1 MEEFA
6 QALLNLRLRPIVG
19 TQNERAARILWLLL
33 TGLMIFPAVTVAQ
46 SPPARKVLILHSY
59 HFGYDWTE
67 GIAAGIRSVFQEHH
81 VLAELH
87 VEFMD
92 ARRHGT
98 PSDLARLHDY
108 YKYKFQGLEFD
119 VIIASDNAALDFLLQ
134 NHQTLFPQTPVVFC
148 GVGMIGR
155 DYDFS
160 KRPLFTGILEVTDIV
175 DTIALALRLHPEARR
190 VVVIT
195 DNQPALRTGQSESPD
210 LEDVFPQVEFIALDP
225 LDLELPELLS
235 RLRSMPSNSVGLVE
249 AFFQNK
255 SGQTF
260 TASESTRLIADSCP
274 FPVYGV
280 NANTFLHGIVGG
292 RLKDGYLQGVEAA
305 RRALAI
311 LNGTAPGSLPVLRES
326 INRFQFDYVQLQRWQ
341 IDSSLLPQGS
351 LVLNR
356 PVSLYQQHTTMI
368 WIVAAF
374 LLLQSAAISVLL
386 FNIRQRHKA
395 EARLRAS
402 EDNLEK
408 AQSIA
413 HIGSWDHNLLNGE
426 LRWSSE
432 SYRIFGYHTE
442 RPVVSLAFFLA
453 RVHPEDRDA
462 VLRASS
468 EARRLGKPYGVEH
481 RILLPDGKVRLVQ
494 QQAEVITDH
503 DGRAIRM
510 VGTQQD
516 ITDVRSLEEQLRHSQ
531 KLEAVGQLA
540 GGIAHDFNNLLTA
553 INGYCDLILEDL
565 PDQDPMH
572 SDVLEIRRA
581 GERAATLTRQLLAFS
596 RKQVLELRVINLNTV
611 VAGMD
616 NMLRRLL
623 GEDIELYMHFQ
634 PNLGLVRADP
644 GQLEQVILNLAVN
657 ARDAMPEGGKLTIES
672 SNVVLD
678 EDYASTHESVVPGF
692 YTLLAVSDTGCGMD
706 SETLAHVFEPFF
718 TTKNPGRGTGL
729 GLSMVYGIVKQ
740 SGGSIWVYSEPNQGS
755 TFKIYLPALQEAQA
769 PEASE
774 EFPKERAKGSETV
787 LVVEDESAVRSFTSM
802 VLKRSG
808 YQVIEASN
816 GEEALSLS
824 RGHDGEI
831 QLLVTD
837 MVMPGMGG
845 RQVAEALE
853 TQRPA
858 MRVLYVSGYTE
869 NAIAKRGSLGA
880 DLPFLQKPFTM
891 EALLR
896 KVRQVLDAPAERKPA

>member
-1 MEEFA
+1 MDEFA
-6 QALLNLRLRPIVG
+6 QTSLNCRARPLVG
-19 TQNERAARILWLLL
+19 TQNERAMRILRLLL
-33 TGLMIFPAVTVAQ
+33 AGLMVFPAAAAAQ
-46 SPPARKVLILHSY
+46 GPPGRKVLILHSY

-67 GIAAGIRSVFQEHH
+67 SIGAGIRSVFQGNR
-81 VLAELH
+81 VIADLH

-92 ARRHGT
+92 ARRHNS

-108 YKYKFQGLEFD
+108 YKHKFQGLEFD

-134 NHQTLFPQTPVVFC
+134 NHRALFPHTPVVFC
-148 GVGMIGR
+148 GVGLLGR
-155 DYDFS
+155 SYDFS
-160 KRPLFTGILEVTDIV
+160 RQPLFTGILESIDIL
-175 DTIALALRLHPEARR
+175 DTVALALRLHAKARR

-195 DNQPALRTGQSESPD
+195 DNQPALRTGQSEPPD
-210 LEDVFPQVEFIALDP
+210 LEKAFPLVEFVALDP
-225 LDLELPELLS
+225 LNLELPELIR
-235 RLRSMPSNSVGLVE
+235 RLKSMPSDSVGLVE
-249 AFFQNK
+249 AFFRGK

-260 TASESTRLIADSCP
+260 TASESTRLIVDNCP
-274 FPVYGV
+274 FPLYGV
-280 NANTFLHGIVGG
+280 NANSFLHGIVGG
-292 RLKDGYLQGVEAA
+292 RLNDGYFQGVEAA
-305 RRALAI
+305 RRAVTI
-311 LNGTAPGSLPVLRES
+311 LNGAAPATLPVLRES
-326 INRFQFDYVQLQRWQ
+326 INRFQFDYPQLQRWQ
-341 IDSSLLPQGS
+341 IDPSQLPPGS

-356 PVSLYQQHTTMI
+356 PVSLYQQNTTTI
-368 WIVAAF
+368 WIVATF

-386 FNIRQRHKA
+386 FNIRQRRKA

-426 LRWSSE
+426 LWWSSE
-432 SYRIFGYHTE
+432 SYRIFGYEEE
-442 RPVVSLAFFLA
+442 RPVVSLEFFLE
-453 RVHPEDRDA
+453 RVHPEDVQS
-462 VLRASS
+462 VLQASS

-494 QQAEVITDH
+494 QQAEVITNH

-516 ITDVRSLEEQLRHSQ
+516 VTDLRSLEEQLRHSQ

-553 INGYCDLILEDL
+553 INGYCDLILDDL
-565 PDQDPMH
+565 SERDPMR
-572 SDVLEIRRA
+572 SDLMEIRRA

-623 GEDIELYMHFQ
+623 GEDIELHTHFQ
-634 PNLGLVRADP
+634 PDLGSVRADP

-657 ARDAMPEGGKLTIES
+657 ARDAMSEGGKLTIET

-678 EDYASTHESVVPGF
+678 EDYASKHQSVVPGF

-706 SETLAHVFEPFF
+706 SETQARVFEPFF
-718 TTKNPGRGTGL
+718 TTKNPGQGTGL

-740 SGGSIWVYSEPNQGS
+740 SGGSIWVYSEPNQG
-755 TFKIYLPALQEAQA
+755 TTLKIFLPALREAQEFA
-769 PEASE
+769 ASQEPAE
-774 EFPKERAKGSETV
+774 ELAKGSETV

-824 RGHDGEI
+824 RGHLGEI

-896 KVRQVLDAPAERKPA
+896 KVRQVLDAPAEREPR

>member
-67 GIAAGIRSVFQEHH
+67 GIAAGIRSVFQENH
-81 VLAELH
+81 VMAELH

-119 VIIASDNAALDFLLQ
+119 VIIASDNAALNFLLQ
-134 NHQTLFPQTPVVFC
+134 NHQALFPQTPVVFC
-148 GVGMIGR
+148 GVDMMAR

-195 DNQPALRTGQSESPD
+195 DNQPALRTGQSEPPH
-210 LEDVFPQVEFIALDP
+210 LEDVFPQVEFIVLDP

-260 TASESTRLIADSCP
+260 TASESTRLIADNCP

-292 RLKDGYLQGVEAA
+292 RLKDGYFQGVEAA
-305 RRALAI
+305 RCALAI
-311 LNGTAPGSLPVLRES
+311 LKGAAPGSLPLLRES

-374 LLLQSAAISVLL
+374 LLLQSAAISILL

-426 LRWSSE
+426 LRWSAE

-453 RVHPEDRDA
+453 RVHKEDRDA

-769 PEASE
+769 TEASE

>member
-1 MEEFA
+1 MDEFA
-6 QALLNLRLRPIVG
+6 QTRLKRRLGPLVG
-19 TQNERAARILWLLL
+19 MQNERAAWILRLLL
-33 TGLMIFPAVTVAQ
+33 TGLIAFPAIAAAQ
-46 SPPARKVLILHSY
+46 NPPARKVLILNSY

-67 GIAAGIRSVFQEHH
+67 SIAAGIRSVFQENH
-81 VLAELH
+81 VRAELH

-92 ARRHGT
+92 ARRHNT

-134 NHQTLFPQTPVVFC
+134 NHQALFPQTPVVFC
-148 GVGMIGR
+148 GVGMMGQ

-160 KRPLFTGILEVTDIV
+160 KSPLFTGILEVTDVV

-195 DNQPALRTGQSESPD
+195 DNQPALRTGQSEPPH
-210 LEDVFPQVEFIALDP
+210 LEDVFPQVEFIVLDP
-225 LDLELPELLS
+225 LDLGLPELLS
-235 RLRSMPSNSVGLVE
+235 RLRSMPSHSVGLVE

-260 TASESTRLIADSCP
+260 TASESTRLITDNCP
-274 FPVYGV
+274 FPVYGL
-280 NANTFLHGIVGG
+280 NANTFLYGIVGG
-292 RLKDGYLQGVEAA
+292 RLKDGYFQGVEAA

-311 LNGTAPGSLPVLRES
+311 LKGAAPGSLPVLRES

-341 IDSSLLPQGS
+341 IDPSLLPQGS

-386 FNIRQRHKA
+386 FNVRQRHKA

-413 HIGSWDHNLLNGE
+413 HIGSWDHHLISGSLS
-426 LRWSSE
+426 WSSE
-432 SYRIFGYHTE
+432 TYRIFGYGEE
-442 RPVVSLAFFLA
+442 RPTVSLAFFLE
-453 RVHPEDRDA
+453 RVHPEDREA
-462 VLRASS
+462 VQRASS
-468 EARRLGKPYGVEH
+468 EARSQGKAYGVEH
-481 RILLPDGKVRLVQ
+481 RIVRPDGKERLVR
-494 QQAEVITDH
+494 QQAEVIFGQDRRVV
-503 DGRAIRM
+503 GL
-510 VGTQQD
+510 VGTTQD

-565 PDQDPMH
+565 PDQDPIHPDLM
-572 SDVLEIRRA
+572 EIRRA

-596 RKQVLELRVINLNTV
+596 RKQVLEPRVINLNIIV
-611 VAGMD
+611 QGMD

-623 GEDIELYMHFQ
+623 GEDIKLHMHFE

-644 GQLEQVILNLAVN
+644 GQLEQVILNLTVN
-657 ARDAMPEGGKLTIES
+657 ARDAMPKGGELTIET
-672 SNVVLD
+672 SNAVLD

-706 SETLAHVFEPFF
+706 SETQAHVFEPFF
-718 TTKNPGRGTGL
+718 TTKNPGKGTGL

-769 PEASE
+769 PDASE
-774 EFPKERAKGSETV
+774 ELPEERAKGSETV
-787 LVVEDESAVRSFTSM
+787 LVVEDENAVRSFTSM

-831 QLLVTD
+831 QLLLTD

-858 MRVLYVSGYTE
+858 IRVLYVSGYTE
-869 NAIAKRGSLGA
+869 HASAKRGSLGS
-880 DLPFLQKPFTM
+880 DLPFLQKPFTI
-891 EALLR
+891 ESLLR
-896 KVRQVLDAPAERKPA
+896 KVRQVLDAPAERKPV